1 MGVCL
6 DFRLTIYFFVL
17 SEVADYVEHII
28 GEFTILGMSL
38 AGFILA
44 SCATCCMCCCCR
56 NCPARIRERI
66 RSYDPRY
73 IVQQANARQGRG
85 GQGGGVPA
93 TELAAMGALAANEY
107 MSNKQDQNKAAQFAA
122 MQGVAPQGLPY
133 PPGPSPYPGYAPV
146 PAQAPGQGDGM
157 MDGVM
162 GMAPELAL
170 AGAGAWSGN
179 NAMMALGGVG
189 LMEKAEMSEENDERL
204 RAAAVRGVP
213 PPPPGYPGGQQLPS
227 YQPQLPPAAANYPRQ

>member
-1 MGVCL
+1 M
-6 DFRLTIYFFVL
+6 
-17 SEVADYVEHII
+17 EHII
-28 GEFTILGMSL
+28 GEFTILGLSL
-38 AGFILA
+38 AGFLLA
-44 SCATCCMCCCCR
+44 SCATVFTFCGCWHGVV
-56 NCPARIRERI
+56 NIRERI

-73 IVQQANARQGRG
+73 IVQQANARQGQG

-93 TELAAMGALAANEY
+93 TTELAAMGALAANEY

-122 MQGVAPQGLPY
+122 MQGGAPQGLPY

-146 PAQAPGQGDGM
+146 PTQAPGPGQGGGIA
-157 MDGVM
+157 DGVI

-189 LMEKAEMSEENDERL
+189 LMEKAEMSEDNDERL